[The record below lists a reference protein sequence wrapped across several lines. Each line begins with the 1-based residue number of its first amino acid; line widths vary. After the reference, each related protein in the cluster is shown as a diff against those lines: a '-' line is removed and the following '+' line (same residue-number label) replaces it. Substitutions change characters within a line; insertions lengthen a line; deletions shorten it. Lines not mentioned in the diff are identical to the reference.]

1 MARSDWLVGG
11 DRRSVAAERIYAA
24 AADLIA
30 REGMDAFDIDTLAS
44 RVHCSR
50 ATIYRCAGGKN
61 AIRDVVMARSGE
73 RIIDAVRVAVA
84 GLSGSRRIITAITVA
99 LAEIRADPVG
109 RLMISSIRGAE
120 ERTWLTASPTVAQFA
135 TDINGLTDDDKE
147 AGQWILRVL
156 LSLLYWPVGDAE
168 GERQMLERFIS
179 PAFAAQ

>member
-1 MARSDWLVGG
+1 MAQSDWLVGG
-11 DRRSVAAERIYAA
+11 DRRSAAAERIYAA

-30 REGMDAFDIDTLAS
+30 RDGLTAFDIETLAA

-73 RIIDAVRVAVA
+73 RIVDAVRAAVD

-99 LAEIRADPVG
+99 LAEIRTDPVG
-109 RLMISSIRGAE
+109 RLMISAIRDVR
-120 ERTWLTASPTVAQFA
+120 ERTWLTESPTVARFA
-135 TDINGLTDDDKE
+135 TDINGLTDDDAE

-156 LSLLYWPVGDAE
+156 LSLLYWPVANAE
-168 GERQMLERFIS
+168 DERRMLERFIS
-179 PAFAAQ
+179 PAFAPD